1 MACGPNLLNSVS
13 ATSTNWNSGVS
24 PIAIGFFG
32 FGEAGSHIA
41 KGLKSAGL
49 SRIFAFDIAPE
60 KVRARSIETGI
71 PLLSSNRELAESA
84 QILFSTVTCAR
95 AKEAA
100 EQTAPFLTAR
110 HIYAD

>member
-1 MACGPNLLNSVS
+1 MSIAMRMIKSSIIGPG
-13 ATSTNWNSGVS
+13 STFTMSKELT
-24 PIAIGFFG
+24 IGFVG

-49 SRIFAFDIAPE
+49 TRIFAFDIDPD
-60 KVRARSIETGI
+60 SIRENVAQTGVQ
-71 PLLSSNRELAESA
+71 LLASNRELAEAA

-100 EQTAPFLTAR
+100 SQTAPFLKLH
-110 HIYAD
+110 HIY